1 MKLTN
6 LVRAAAILAFFAA
19 LLINAYSN
27 YKSMESYDK
36 MRTAMS
42 DLKNKLSDMRATAN
56 CLSRKLCSQNERS
69 DALAFREQTPE
80 EITSL

>member
-6 LVRAAAILAFFAA
+6 LVRAAVILAFFTA

-36 MRTAMS
+36 MRSQMN
-42 DLKNKLSDMRATAN
+42 DLKNRLCETRAAAN
-56 CLSRKLCSQNERS
+56 CLSKKLC
-69 DALAFREQTPE
+69 APKAGLAFRESAPE

>member
-36 MRTAMS
+36 MRNSMN
-42 DLKNKLSDMRATAN
+42 DLKNKLCDMRATAN
-56 CLSRKLCSQNERS
+56 CLSRKLCAQKETS
-69 DALAFREQTPE
+69 AFRESAPE
-80 EITSL
+80 KIISL

>member
-6 LVRAAAILAFFAA
+6 LARAAALLALFAA

-36 MRTAMS
+36 MRSSMS
-42 DLKNKLSDMRATAN
+42 DLKNKLCDMRATAN
-56 CLSRKLCSQNERS
+56 CLSRKLCAQKA
-69 DALAFREQTPE
+69 DLAFRESTPD
-80 EITSL
+80 EIMSL

>member
-36 MRTAMS
+36 MRSSMN
-42 DLKNKLSDMRATAN
+42 DLKNKLCDMRATAN
-56 CLSRKLCSQNERS
+56 CLSRKLCAQKETP
-69 DALAFREQTPE
+69 AFIESAPE
-80 EITSL
+80 KIISL

>member
-6 LVRAAAILAFFAA
+6 LARAAAILAFFAA

-36 MRTAMS
+36 MRSSMN
-42 DLKNKLSDMRATAN
+42 DLKNKLCDMRATAN
-56 CLSRKLCSQNERS
+56 CLSRKLCAQKEE
-69 DALAFREQTPE
+69 LAFRENAPE
-80 EITSL
+80 NIISL

>member
-36 MRTAMS
+36 MRSSMN
-42 DLKNKLSDMRATAN
+42 DLKNKLCDMRAPAN
-56 CLSRKLCSQNERS
+56 CLSRKLCAQNGKNE
-69 DALAFREQTPE
+69 ALSFREQTPE
-80 EITSL
+80 EIISL